1 MLVAALAP
9 ARPGTRVHSRTT
21 QAARCCASVDGAVV
35 AEDAA
40 AVSSEALA
48 QAKARLISA
57 VAGLDRGASARPSD
71 VNAVSAAVTELEALA
86 PRASLDSSL
95 DSLSGLWRL
104 VYSSTFAGQ
113 PGGSQ
118 GFTGV
123 PGAGT
128 PLRLGPVFQRVQASK
143 RTLDNIVELTVPG
156 PFFLG
161 SLTVVA
167 TLSHSLE
174 VLSDSRVRV
183 NFQALALRGRGVR
196 GARPLT
202 LPSPLSLLPAL
213 EAALPPNLRGGE
225 FDTTFCDA
233 EARVSRGDRGELR
246 VFVRA

>member
-1 MLVAALAP
+1 M
-9 ARPGTRVHSRTT
+9 
-21 QAARCCASVDGAVV
+21 
-35 AEDAA
+35 AENAA
-40 AVSSEALA
+40 AVPTEGLA
-48 QAKARLISA
+48 QAKTRLLSA

-86 PRASLDSSL
+86 PRAPLDR
-95 DSLSGLWRL
+95 LSGLWRL

-128 PLRLGPVFQRVQASK
+128 PLRLGPVLQRVQASK
-143 RTLDNIVELTVPG
+143 RTLDNIVELRVPG
-156 PFFLG
+156 PFLVG

-174 VLSDSRVRV
+174 VLSESRVRV
-183 NFQALALRGRGVR
+183 NFQALSLRGRGVR

-202 LPSPLSLLPAL
+202 LPSPLSLLPEL
-213 EAALPPNLRGGE
+213 EAALPPSLKGGE
-225 FDTTFCDA
+225 FETTFCDH
-233 EARVSRGDRGELR
+233 EARISRGDRGELR